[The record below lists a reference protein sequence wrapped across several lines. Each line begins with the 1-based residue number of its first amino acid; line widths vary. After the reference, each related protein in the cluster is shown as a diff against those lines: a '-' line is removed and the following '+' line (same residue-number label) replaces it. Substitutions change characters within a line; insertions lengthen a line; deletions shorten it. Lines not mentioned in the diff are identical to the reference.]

1 METPGFM
8 RIAGKVEK
16 IDALAEA
23 FEQAP
28 LHGEGVDLASEDIH
42 VLCSLFKRYLR
53 ALPEPLMSRELFHIF
68 WSFCVRQRTSPNSGH
83 LKNTIAA
90 AQCIMRLMPPRSFS
104 LLIYVVAFLSQIPLF
119 PQCKFSSTGIAK
131 IFGPALFGSRTQRN
145 EASDERPI
153 QALKWVLENWNMLTD
168 GLLNEHFTVNF
179 SDLSAPPI
187 DPLIPTTCVSES
199 NSPVPSCQSPAEIP
213 AVAQDVQPLVL
224 QSSEQFPSTATLVP
238 ISVSS
243 TKLLDWRSQSN
254 GHLRKSNSS
263 AQNIVD
269 RYEAHEK
276 SFAMVDDQVGHH
288 KQESSDSKDRLECS
302 AQPSAPGSPSP
313 IIEFEGLCESI
324 VLFGLCTWTV
334 KMS

>member
-1 METPGFM
+1 
-8 RIAGKVEK
+8 
-16 IDALAEA
+16 
-23 FEQAP
+23 
-28 LHGEGVDLASEDIH
+28 
-42 VLCSLFKRYLR
+42 
-53 ALPEPLMSRELFHIF
+53 
-68 WSFCVRQRTSPNSGH
+68 
-83 LKNTIAA
+83 
-90 AQCIMRLMPPRSFS
+90 
-104 LLIYVVAFLSQIPLF
+104 
-119 PQCKFSSTGIAK
+119 
-131 IFGPALFGSRTQRN
+131 
-145 EASDERPI
+145 
-153 QALKWVLENWNMLTD
+153 MLTD

-288 KQESSDSKDRLECS
+288 KQESSDSKDRLDCS

-313 IIEFEGLCESI
+313 IIEFEGLSKINEVTTETQASVNTDDEHRHPKQTECMSMGETFRRQSQNEGEEKARPRTQVIVLNEPFQPAAVMVSSI
-324 VLFGLCTWTV
+324 VDNPPVAENHSNNRGIKAQSTISYSQTV
-334 KMS
+334 KSLDSIEVENLISQGLQLRQVLSHEKLCDCISVDRSRAEKMVKQSLELINAHQDMLSQMKLQLTELLNQDGKD